1 MTPSELGQLQHVS
14 QSAWQQLQ
22 QAITNLRPQHFP
34 VEDREQLATLLIQ
47 KLAYSLQAESL
58 AEFWTHCQE
67 YGEAVDTIS
76 VELSGLSPQLELPN
90 SLPNPHFIPATRVR
104 WKPLSA
110 DPDATDTGITIGSF
124 YAPSQHGWNWKYL
137 VLLDRSSYSRQF
149 CIADTAWESDLE
161 RLP

>member
-1 MTPSELGQLQHVS
+1 MTPSELGHLQHVS

-47 KLAYSLQAESL
+47 KLAHSLQAESL
-58 AEFWTHCQE
+58 ADFWHHCQE

-76 VELSGLSPQLELPN
+76 VELSGLSHDLELPD
-90 SLPNPHFIPATRVR
+90 SCFIPATRVR
-104 WKPLSA
+104 WKSLPA

-161 RLP
+161 RLT